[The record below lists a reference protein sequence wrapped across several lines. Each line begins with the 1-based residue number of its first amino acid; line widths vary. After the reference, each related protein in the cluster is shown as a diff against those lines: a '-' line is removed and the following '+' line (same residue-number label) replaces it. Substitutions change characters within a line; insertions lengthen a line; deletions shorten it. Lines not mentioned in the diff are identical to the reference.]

1 MAQTTGT
8 TSAIGLFNEPERRL
22 AYAYALMQ
30 LSH

>member
-22 AYAYALMQ
+22 AYALMQ